1 MEYLKY
7 LITNPSK
14 LAWNLLVLGLYTL
27 FAAGLVSVRDEIIYY
42 NSVLVYTLVWIGIT
56 SVLLLALYQPYREWL
71 DLK

>member
-42 NSVLVYTLVWIGIT
+42 NSVLVYALVWIGIT